1 MTQDCI
7 KSALPSILSFPN
19 AKLLIINDCGPDKKM
34 LPMLKQFKKKYP
46 QKIDLVDNKS
56 NQGSLKNFNIG
67 FKRYP
72 NEDIVILNSDTLCV
86 PNWLKRLELE
96 AYSDPKIGTVTP
108 LSNSTEVCSFPFF
121 MKSNELFMNLC
132 TEKIDSYFMKPRLG
146 NIEAPTGIGFCQ
158 YYKRKC
164 LDDVGYYDEV
174 NFGKGFGEEN
184 DFSQRAIKKGWK
196 NVITPNLFIFHH
208 HGISYGE
215 EKKALMENSMKVIN
229 QLHPSYHSDVASFIY
244 RDPLKNARVIRLLQ
258 IIRELKLPKVLYITH
273 GLGGGTFQH
282 VQEIVEATKGKL
294 FPLILKS
301 EINSNSIS
309 LKFDINDD
317 SNDIKLDQEK
327 DLIFLSEILQFTKIS
342 SVHIH
347 HFISFSPKIFN
358 FIEGLN
364 VKKIITIH
372 DYFWLNG
379 NATLGN
385 KDKNLTYDEY
395 YNLNTKDAEW
405 HIRDRG
411 YDYKKIHNFI
421 YNSDLVIFPSFDTLN
436 RYLSFLKI
444 KNFVKVSHLE
454 INRNVNKRP
463 VKFKK
468 KKRYLIGV
476 LGGISKEKGADF
488 LEKLAVFA
496 YKFELKFTYSIIG
509 HSYRKLKNISNS
521 GHYESKYLPELIKQS
536 GVDIIFF
543 PAKIPETYSYTLS
556 YALNSGLPII
566 APNLGAFPERLSGRK
581 NTLTY
586 DYRLSYISIS
596 KQIILFIRNLE
607 KGENIQAKKIIT
619 KDIYSNFYLKKYTD
633 ILKKPSSTQ
642 NYCDINKI
650 YDYLF
655 SYKNRPKDLRLNY
668 LLPIAIHINKKIGSK
683 LPQKLKIKIKNYLIK

>member
-1 MTQDCI
+1 
-7 KSALPSILSFPN
+7 
-19 AKLLIINDCGPDKKM
+19 
-34 LPMLKQFKKKYP
+34 
-46 QKIDLVDNKS
+46 
-56 NQGSLKNFNIG
+56 
-67 FKRYP
+67 
-72 NEDIVILNSDTLCV
+72 
-86 PNWLKRLELE
+86 
-96 AYSDPKIGTVTP
+96 
-108 LSNSTEVCSFPFF
+108 
-121 MKSNELFMNLC
+121 
-132 TEKIDSYFMKPRLG
+132 
-146 NIEAPTGIGFCQ
+146 
-158 YYKRKC
+158 
-164 LDDVGYYDEV
+164 
-174 NFGKGFGEEN
+174 
-184 DFSQRAIKKGWK
+184 
-196 NVITPNLFIFHH
+196 
-208 HGISYGE
+208 
-215 EKKALMENSMKVIN
+215 
-229 QLHPSYHSDVASFIY
+229 
-244 RDPLKNARVIRLLQ
+244 LQ

-282 VQEIVEATKGKL
+282 IQEIIEATEGKF
-294 FPLILKS
+294 FPLVLKS

-395 YNLNTKDAEW
+395 YNLNTKDTEW
-405 HIRDRG
+405 HIRDKG

-421 YNSDLVIFPSFDTLN
+421 YNADLVIFPSFDTLN

-463 VKFKK
+463 IKFKK

-476 LGGISKEKGADF
+476 LGGVSKEKGADF

-496 YKFELKFTYSIIG
+496 YKSELKFTYSIIG

-536 GVDIIFF
+536 GVDIILF
-543 PAKIPETYSYTLS
+543 PAKWPETYSYTLS

-581 NTLTY
+581 NTLIY
-586 DYRLSYISIS
+586 DYRLSYISVS
-596 KQIILFIRNLE
+596 KQISLFIRNLE

-619 KDIYSNFYLKKYTD
+619 KNIYSNFYLKKYTD

-642 NYCDINKI
+642 NYYDINKI

-683 LPQKLKIKIKNYLIK
+683 LPQKLKIKIKNSLIK